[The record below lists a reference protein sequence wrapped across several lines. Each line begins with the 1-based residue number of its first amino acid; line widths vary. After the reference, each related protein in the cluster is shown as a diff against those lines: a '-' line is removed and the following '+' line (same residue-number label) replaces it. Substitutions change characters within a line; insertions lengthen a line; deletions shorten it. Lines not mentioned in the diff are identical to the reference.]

1 MRDLR
6 AYVLIVAAAVC
17 RGQDTA
23 AAHLGRGYE
32 LIQQQRYD
40 QAATEFRR
48 ALEIEPNLPRARY
61 QLAIALFAEG
71 ERDESARQFDVVRRE
86 APDNRGAIYF
96 LGRLRLLE
104 GDNDGAIR
112 FFQQIA
118 ADPPIPDTGFYLGC
132 ALLGSGDTQ
141 GAIAALQRAAA
152 DSPHDYRIPYRLARA
167 YAIAGRANDV
177 TRAYEKAGALR
188 GEYNKAAA
196 EALQCATAVS
206 SGGDQT
212 ACRGLFDP
220 NDPDKLTSLG
230 MIYGQH
236 GAHDKAIQALELAS
250 RLDPDSFEIFH
261 NLGLSYFRLRR
272 YDKAR
277 PALER
282 AVSLRPDF
290 FGSSAL
296 LGAVLFSLKDDAAAY
311 GVLKHARDLDPANSE
326 IMDLLF
332 KTSLALARDRFEARD
347 YPRCIEY
354 LQQAAEAN
362 PSDAAVHRRLAQVY
376 DMLGNPASSRRELL
390 VAGQIEGGKK

>member
-1 MRDLR
+1 MPPGAASFPCVEMSFSVVRNLR

-61 QLAIALFAEG
+61 QLAIALFASG

-86 APDNRGAIYF
+86 APDNRGAVYF

-112 FFQQIA
+112 FFQKIA

-141 GAIAALQRAAA
+141 GAITALQRAAA
-152 DSPHDYRIPYRLARA
+152 DSPRDYRIPYRLARA
-167 YAIAGRANDV
+167 YAIAGRPNDV

-196 EALQCATAVS
+196 EALQCAAAVS

-220 NDPDKLTSLG
+220 NDPDKLTTLG

-236 GAHDKAIQALELAS
+236 GAHEKAIQALELAS

-261 NLGLSYFRLRR
+261 NISRNSLSRR
-272 YDKAR
+272 PVFKSNAR
-277 PALER
+277 AACICGVRNFCASSSIR
-282 AVSLRPDF
+282 AF
-290 FGSSAL
+290 SSAL
-296 LGAVLFSLKDDAAAY
+296 Y
-311 GVLKHARDLDPANSE
+311 GRPGEAGNGSFRSQPLANG
-326 IMDLLF
+326 
-332 KTSLALARDRFEARD
+332 
-347 YPRCIEY
+347 YPIF
-354 LQQAAEAN
+354 
-362 PSDAAVHRRLAQVY
+362 H
-376 DMLGNPASSRRELL
+376 
-390 VAGQIEGGKK
+390 